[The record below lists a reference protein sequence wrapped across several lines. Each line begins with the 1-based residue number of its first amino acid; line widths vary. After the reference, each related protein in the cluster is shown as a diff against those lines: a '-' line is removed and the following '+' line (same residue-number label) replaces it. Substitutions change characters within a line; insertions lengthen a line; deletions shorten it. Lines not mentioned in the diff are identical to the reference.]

1 MLRRLALA
9 NSLAGQ
15 PTLLVLDEITS
26 GVDSVVKMVMF
37 NTI

>member
-9 NSLAGQ
+9 NSLAGR

-26 GVDSVVKMVMF
+26 GVDSLIKLMMF
-37 NTI
+37 